1 MPKHTAAKSQPE
13 IAMAKNTLIVAALA
27 LLALCSVIR
36 AAPYQEL
43 EPRKGHVPVY
53 IRHGNEP
60 LSEIHPGLA
69 EAFNEGQSKALESE
83 SLVTEIAEVAATSPP
98 SGDAPATTIATSTE
112 KSSTESDIASFE
124 TIKAQAK
131 E

>member
-1 MPKHTAAKSQPE
+1 MPKAQPQKSQQN
-13 IAMAKNTLIVAALA
+13 IAMAKNSLIVAALA

-60 LSEIHPGLA
+60 LSDIHPGLA
-69 EAFNEGQSKALESE
+69 EAFKEEGQSKALEAD
-83 SLVTEIAEVAATSPP
+83 SLVTEIPEAAATSSPTT
-98 SGDAPATTIATSTE
+98 SAPAS
-112 KSSTESDIASFE
+112 SSTESDIASFE

>member
-1 MPKHTAAKSQPE
+1 
-13 IAMAKNTLIVAALA
+13 MAKNTHIAAAVALL
-27 LLALCSVIR
+27 LLALCTFIQ

-69 EAFNEGQSKALESE
+69 EAFKEGQSKALVAE
-83 SLVTEIAEVAATSPP
+83 SLVTEIPEAETSRPA
-98 SGDAPATTIATSTE
+98 SGDAPSTTLAPSNE
-112 KSSTESDIASFE
+112 KSSTESDIASFK
-124 TIKAQAK
+124 TIKATEPAM

>member
-1 MPKHTAAKSQPE
+1 
-13 IAMAKNTLIVAALA
+13 MAKNSLIVAALA
-27 LLALCSVIR
+27 LLALCSVIQ

-60 LSEIHPGLA
+60 LSDIHPGLA
-69 EAFNEGQSKALESE
+69 EAFKEEGQSKALAAE
-83 SLVTEIAEVAATSPP
+83 SLVTEIPEAAATNSPTT
-98 SGDAPATTIATSTE
+98 GAPE
-112 KSSTESDIASFE
+112 RSSTESDIASFE
-124 TIKAQAK
+124 AIKAQAK

>member
-1 MPKHTAAKSQPE
+1 MVVKSSSSSS
-13 IAMAKNTLIVAALA
+13 MF
-27 LLALCSVIR
+27 SVILVAILVFSICNLAC

-53 IRHGNEP
+53 IRTGDEP

-69 EAFNEGQSKALESE
+69 EAFKEGHSKPSLQSEN
-83 SLVTEIAEVAATSPP
+83 LVTEEVPAT
-98 SGDAPATTIATSTE
+98 ATTIQPNAEEISSTP
-112 KSSTESDIASFE
+112 KTSTESDIASFDA
-124 TIKAQAK
+124 IKAKA